1 MPKVIVREIDNTK
14 AVTSAYSNFSVVIPG
29 YVKNEADFNKVAD
42 DNGVYECSSTDDFNK
57 YIGGLTNSDAANLG
71 AVAAKEPTAVKYDVG
86 KLTMA
91 DAKTLLATGKLY
103 TRATGGTEIGTLVEK
118 VEGTFYTYT
127 AIKDEDLEGYFTAP
141 TTSKNEDDADKS
153 NYVSN
158 VDLYY
163 IKTGDEGNNANSTET
178 RVGNRLAYLLIKL
191 GYTILY
197 KKIESSAGEASLTQ
211 PDFWECFKDKST
223 YDFRYICTGGRYDPN
238 IYQQIIQVAGKQYVD
253 TELTDTTVYG
263 RGDVTALIDVNEE
276 DTTAFA
282 SYVTS
287 KTQSA
292 AITAIKSWVTTND
305 GIFNIS
311 SKDIGKYVGIFAPR
325 TIINVAKD
333 MIDNLAETD
342 DVSNGSTY
350 DIVIPGSFYYLA
362 CAAKAQENNYAE
374 WYAVAGYQ
382 RGISDLTVVGTTLPL
397 GDLAVQSLEPR
408 TGWQV
413 TSSTETT
420 SVGGRSVNVITKLR
434 TVGNTYYLWGSRTA
448 HKLTSDDLVASHF
461 LNIRQLCTTLKK
473 DIYIA
478 CKQLAFNPNDMILL
492 VDFKEKIRP
501 TLEAMKGDRGI
512 KDYKFENVAD
522 SRKALLKVKIKIVPI
537 EPVEDFDIGV
547 YLEDSV
553 NGTTDVSVD
562 VTESD

>member
-29 YVKNEADFNKVAD
+29 YVKNETDFNKVAD
-42 DNGVYECSSTDDFNK
+42 DNGVYECSSADDFNTH
-57 YIGGLTNSDAANLG
+57 IGGLTNEEAAGLG
-71 AVAAKEPTAVKYDVG
+71 AVAAKGPTAVEYTAG

-91 DAKTLLATGKLY
+91 DAKTLLTTGKLY
-103 TRATGGTEIGTLVEK
+103 TRAAGGTEVGTLVEN
-118 VEGTFYTYT
+118 VEGVFYKYT
-127 AIKDEDLEGYFTAP
+127 AIEDNELENHFDAP
-141 TTSKNEDDADKS
+141 TASKNEDDADKS

-163 IKTGDEGNNANSTET
+163 IKTGDEGNNASSTET
-178 RVGNRLAYLLIKL
+178 RVGNRLAYMLIKL
-191 GYTILY
+191 GYTVLY
-197 KKIESSAGEASLTQ
+197 KKIDPSAGEASLSK

-223 YDFRYICTGGRYDPN
+223 YDFRYICTGGRYNPS
-238 IYQQIIQVAGKQYVD
+238 IYKQIIQVVGKQYVD
-253 TELTDTTVYG
+253 NELTDTAVYG
-263 RGDVTALIDVNEE
+263 RGDATALIDVNEE
-276 DTTAFA
+276 DTTAFV
-282 SYVTS
+282 SYTAS
-287 KTQSA
+287 KTQST
-292 AITAIKSWVTTND
+292 AITAIKSWVTTNED
-305 GIFNIS
+305 IFSIS
-311 SKDIGKYVGIFAPR
+311 SKDVGKYVGIFAPR
-325 TIINVAKD
+325 TIINVSKD
-333 MIDNLAETD
+333 MIDNLVESD
-342 DVSNGSTY
+342 DSSNGSTY
-350 DIVIPGSFYYLA
+350 NVVVPGSFYYLA

-413 TSSTETT
+413 TNIDKTT
-420 SVGGRSVNVITKLR
+420 YVGGRSVNVITKLR

-522 SRKALLKVKIKIVPI
+522 SKKALLKVKIKIVPI